1 MRISQKVKW
10 NVNVDSSTYYFHMKT
25 KILAIFQISISVP
38 LNNFNVSF
46 VRKALKEKMN
56 SIFMFVYKEVFNVT
70 TVKNILG

>member
-1 MRISQKVKW
+1 M
-10 NVNVDSSTYYFHMKT
+10 NVNSSTYYFHMKT

-70 TVKNILG
+70 AVKNILG